1 MIIGFNKPAGI
12 GMIARIDI
20 VKGDEI
26 YQNVPV
32 MILREAT
39 VEEWLAD
46 AVDRYGE
53 QKGRAVLAER
63 LSQFPGAVFY
73 DVSID

>member
-1 MIIGFNKPAGI
+1 MIIGFNKPARI
-12 GMIARIDI
+12 GAIERIDI
-20 VKGDEI
+20 VKGEDLYED
-26 YQNVPV
+26 VPV
-32 MILREAT
+32 MILREAS

-53 QKGRAVLAER
+53 TKGRVVLAER